1 MDLEQRDA
9 GQPRELLPV
18 DESCRQLTQYLR
30 DILQDPQQAR
40 LDLEQLDQACRE
52 LGEAMGELQALAQDL
67 TYYSTQLSK
76 GNLTLDF
83 PKSGSSLYSGLK
95 NLHANLKHITWQAG
109 QVSKGDY

>member
-76 GNLTLDF
+76 RSEERRVG
-83 PKSGSSLYSGLK
+83 KEC
-95 NLHANLKHITWQAG
+95 
-109 QVSKGDY
+109 